1 MKRHTC
7 KVTFDYTI
15 EGDGK
20 DYKDVVLEVTANR
33 EPDDPGC
40 HTMKNGDPG
49 WPPSTGDVEI
59 LTVKVDGKEV
69 PESEWSVWV
78 SPDNLID
85 KAGEEECPHLDDD
98 EDRDDDR
105 EPEPYDASGDI
116 D

>member
-1 MKRHTC
+1 MNKHTC

-20 DYKDVVLEVTANR
+20 DYKDVVLEVTATR
-33 EPDDPGC
+33 EPYDPGVTNAAPENC
-40 HTMKNGDPG
+40 Y
-49 WPPSTGDVEI
+49 PPEGGEVEI

-85 KAGEEECPHLDDD
+85 KAGEQECPHEPDYD

-105 EPEPYDASGDI
+105 EREPYDASGDV